1 MVYFYKVQKL
11 HCSGC
16 AARIEEALLRMEG
29 VEGVSIDMETR
40 KMRVE
45 SIVQPSLQAMNVVV
59 DDVEKGTY
67 VEELEEVKK
76 IVAQLQKEKVYF
88 YHVQKL
94 HCSGCAARIEEALLR
109 MDGVVGASID
119 MERRKLRLESA
130 VQPSLQAMN
139 VMVDDIEKG
148 TYLESIEEA
157 PAEVTSTQKAD
168 THEHED
174 EMHGPTVKT
183 MIICAVLM
191 VVGLLA
197 EAFVPAVESNAT
209 LGRIITLFCFAI
221 PYVLCGHSVLMSGWE
236 SFQKKDFFN
245 EFTLM
250 GGATIAAIIIG
261 HLEEAVG
268 VMLFYCIGEYV
279 QERAAGNSRR
289 SIRALLAAKPSIA
302 HVCDAKGHNVQDM
315 EPENVALDSYVLVRP
330 GEKIP
335 LDGVVV
341 DGISEVDTAPLTGES
356 MPVMAEEGKHV
367 FAGCINKDSALV
379 IQVTEV
385 FQNTSVARILEMVE
399 SANARKAPTER
410 FITRFARYYTPGVV
424 ATATLVA
431 LLPPLLGGGDFSEWV
446 YKALV
451 LLVVSCPCALIISIP
466 LGYFGG
472 IGAASRRGILVKG
485 GYVLDALQH
494 VKVAAFDK
502 TGTLTHGTFSIT
514 QKHTAAGV
522 SEEELTSWAGLA
534 ESRSNHPLAKAIVK
548 DCLLKQGKM
557 REVGQLHVHEH
568 AGKGVVAEADAD
580 VIVVGTREFLQS
592 MPEIT
597 GIPEASVLDSLAK
610 EGGSLALVAKN
621 TVYLGCLVG
630 ADTLRPEAAQA
641 LNDLRSEGITT
652 LAMLTGDH
660 ELGAQTMAKKLPLD
674 VVKSRL
680 LPDQKAHTLESLA
693 PTKETLFMGDGI
705 NDAPVLATAGIG
717 IAMGGL
723 GSEAAIETADVVV
736 LDDSPARVPELLR
749 IATKTRQI
757 VWQNIVMALSIK
769 GLFVCLGIV
778 GVSGLWEAVFADVGV
793 ALLAVLNA
801 SRAMKI

>member
-1 MVYFYKVQKL
+1 MKSFYKVHKL

-16 AARIEEALLRMEG
+16 AARIEEALLRLEG
-29 VEGVSIDMETR
+29 VE
-40 KMRVE
+40 
-45 SIVQPSLQAMNVVV
+45 
-59 DDVEKGTY
+59 
-67 VEELEEVKK
+67 
-76 IVAQLQKEKVYF
+76 
-88 YHVQKL
+88 
-94 HCSGCAARIEEALLR
+94 
-109 MDGVVGASID
+109 GASID
-119 MERRKLRLESA
+119 MDTRKLRLEYT
-130 VQPSLQAMN
+130 QEPSLETMNAMVN
-139 VMVDDIEKG
+139 DIEKG
-148 TYLESIEEA
+148 TYLEPFQEA
-157 PAEVTSTQKAD
+157 PKAHAAHASHGGGD
-168 THEHED
+168 CNCGGHDHHHDHDHAHDHDHDEH
-174 EMHGPTVKT
+174 HGPSVKT
-183 MIICAVLM
+183 MIICAALM
-191 VVGLLA
+191 FTGLLT
-197 EAFVPAVESNAT
+197 EAFHPNLDGSPNLA
-209 LGRIITLFCFAI
+209 RIITLFCFAL
-221 PYVLCGHSVLMSGWE
+221 PYVVCGKTVLEEGWE
-236 SFQKKDFFN
+236 SLQKKDFFN

-279 QERAAGNSRR
+279 QEKAAGKSRH

-302 HVCDAKGHNVQDM
+302 HVCDAKGHNAKDM
-315 EPENVALDSYVLVRP
+315 NPEAVTVGAYVLVRP

-341 DGISEVDTAPLTGES
+341 DGVSEVDTAPLTGES
-356 MPVMAEEGKHV
+356 MPVTAEEGKHV

-424 ATATLVA
+424 AAAALVA
-431 LLPPLLGGGDFSEWV
+431 ILPPLLGQGDFSEWL

-514 QKHTAAGV
+514 QKQTAPGV
-522 SEEELTSWAGLA
+522 SEDELTSWAGLA

-548 DCLLKQGKM
+548 DCLLRHGKM
-557 REVGQLHVHEH
+557 REVTDLHVHEV
-568 AGKGVVAEADAD
+568 AGKGVIAEADEHNI
-580 VIVVGTREFLQS
+580 VIGTYEFLQS

-597 GIPEASVLDSLAK
+597 GLPAASELDSLIA
-610 EGGSLALVAKN
+610 EGGSLALLAKDN
-621 TVYLGCLVG
+621 VYMGCLVG

-641 LNDLRSEGITT
+641 LQDLRKEGITT

-660 ELGAQTMAKKLPLD
+660 ETGAKVMAKHLPLD

-680 LPDQKAHTLESLA
+680 LPQDKAMELEKLA
-693 PTKETLFMGDGI
+693 TAKETLFMGDGI

-717 IAMGGL
+717 VAMGGL
-723 GSEAAIETADVVV
+723 GSEAAVETADVVV

-749 IATKTRQI
+749 IAAATRRI

-769 GLFVCLGIV
+769 GLFVCLGLI

-801 SRAMKI
+801 SRAMRA

>member
-16 AARIEEALLRMEG
+16 AARIETALLDLDG
-29 VEGVSIDMETR
+29 VEGASIDMETR
-40 KMRVE
+40 K
-45 SIVQPSLQAMNVVV
+45 
-59 DDVEKGTY
+59 
-67 VEELEEVKK
+67 
-76 IVAQLQKEKVYF
+76 
-88 YHVQKL
+88 
-94 HCSGCAARIEEALLR
+94 
-109 MDGVVGASID
+109 
-119 MERRKLRLESA
+119 LRLES
-130 VQPSLQAMN
+130 VSLPSLESMN
-139 VMVDDIEKG
+139 SIVDDIEKG
-148 TYLESIEEA
+148 TYLEVLEEKQA
-157 PAEVTSTQKAD
+157 VATATQPR
-168 THEHED
+168 TED
-174 EMHGPTVKT
+174 HGHDEEMHGPSIRT
-183 MIICAVLM
+183 MVICFVLM
-191 VVGLLA
+191 TVGLLA
-197 EAFVPAVESNAT
+197 EHFVPAVEKYDT
-209 LGRIITLFCFAI
+209 LGRIVTLFCFAV
-221 PYVLCGHSVLMSGWE
+221 PYLLCGQSVLREGWE
-236 SFQKKDFFN
+236 SFKKKDFFN

-250 GGATIAAIIIG
+250 GGATVAAIIIG

-315 EPENVALDSYVLVRP
+315 DPENVPLHAHVLVRP

-356 MPVMAEEGKHV
+356 MPVVAEEGKHV

-410 FITRFARYYTPGVV
+410 FITRFARYYTPSVVV
-424 ATATLVA
+424 AALLVA
-431 LLPPLLGGGDFSEWV
+431 ILPPLFGGGDFSEWV

-514 QKHTAAGV
+514 KKHTAAGI

-548 DCLLKQGKM
+548 DCLLKHGKM
-557 REVGQLHVHEH
+557 RPVELLHVQEV
-568 AGKGVVAEADAD
+568 AGKGVIAEADAD
-580 VIVVGTREFLQS
+580 VIVVGTKEFLQS
-592 MPEIT
+592 KPEIT
-597 GIPEASVLDSLAK
+597 GIPASSVLDDLAQ

-621 TVYLGCLVG
+621 NVYMGCLVG
-630 ADTLRPEAAQA
+630 ADTLRPEAAAA
-641 LNDLRSEGITT
+641 LSALRQEGITT
-652 LAMLTGDH
+652 LAMLTGDNDF
-660 ELGAQTMAKKLPLD
+660 GAQTMAKQLPLD

-680 LPDQKAHTLESLA
+680 LPQDKASALEQLA
-693 PTKETLFMGDGI
+693 PAKETLFMGDGI

-717 IAMGGL
+717 VAMGGL

-749 IATKTRQI
+749 IAAKTRQI

-801 SRAMKI
+801 SRAMKV

>member
-1 MVYFYKVQKL
+1 MTRFYKVQKL

-16 AARIEEALLRMEG
+16 AARIEEALMRLEG
-29 VEGVSIDMETR
+29 VEG
-40 KMRVE
+40 
-45 SIVQPSLQAMNVVV
+45 
-59 DDVEKGTY
+59 
-67 VEELEEVKK
+67 
-76 IVAQLQKEKVYF
+76 
-88 YHVQKL
+88 
-94 HCSGCAARIEEALLR
+94 
-109 MDGVVGASID
+109 ASINMD
-119 MERRKLRLESA
+119 TRKLRLECIQA
-130 VQPSLQAMN
+130 PSLEAMN
-139 VMVDDIEKG
+139 KVVDGIERG
-148 TYLESIEEA
+148 TYLEAIEEA
-157 PAEVTSTQKAD
+157 PKPQSHAQHSHDSCEGACNCGGHHD
-168 THEHED
+168 HHGEHNHDHDHDHEE
-174 EMHGPTVKT
+174 EHGPSVKT

-191 VVGLLA
+191 TVGLLA
-197 EAFVPAVESNAT
+197 ENFVPAVETYDS
-209 LGRIITLFCFAI
+209 LGRIVTLFCFAL
-221 PYVLCGHSVLMSGWE
+221 PYVLCGQSVLKEGWE

-279 QERAAGNSRR
+279 QEKAAGKSRH

-302 HVCDAKGHNVQDM
+302 HVCDEKGNNVKDM
-315 EPENVALDSYVLVRP
+315 DPENVALGTYVLVRP

-341 DGISEVDTAPLTGES
+341 DGVSEVDTAPLTGES
-356 MPVMAEEGKHV
+356 MPVMAEEGRHV
-367 FAGCINKDSALV
+367 FAGCINKDSAL
-379 IQVTEV
+379 ILQVTEV

-410 FITRFARYYTPGVV
+410 FITRFARYYTPAVV
-424 ATATLVA
+424 LTATLVA
-431 LLPPLLGGGDFSEWV
+431 VLPPLFGAGDFSEWI

-494 VKVAAFDK
+494 VTVAAFDK

-514 QKHTAAGV
+514 QRHTAGSV
-522 SEEELTSWAGLA
+522 SEDELIAWAGLA

-548 DCLLKQGKM
+548 DCLLKQGKI
-557 REVGQLHVHEH
+557 REVSQLHVHEH
-568 AGKGVVAEADAD
+568 AGKGVIAEADAHT
-580 VIVVGTREFLQS
+580 IVVGTRDFLQS
-592 MPEIT
+592 MPHIT
-597 GIPEASVLDSLAK
+597 GLPNATVLDELSVG
-610 EGGSLALVAKN
+610 GGSLALVAKDD
-621 TVYLGCLVG
+621 VYLGCLVG
-630 ADTLRPEAAQA
+630 ADTLRPEAAEA
-641 LNDLRSEGITT
+641 LRSLRQEGINT

-660 ELGAQTMAKKLPLD
+660 ELGAQNIAKKLPLD

-680 LPDQKAHTLESLA
+680 LPEDKAHALEQLA
-693 PTKETLFMGDGI
+693 PAKETLFMGDGI
-705 NDAPVLATAGIG
+705 NDAPVLATAGVG

-749 IATKTRQI
+749 IATKTRSI
-757 VWQNIVMALSIK
+757 VWQNIIMALSIK

-778 GVSGLWEAVFADVGV
+778 GISGLWEAVFADVGV

-801 SRAMKI
+801 SRAMRV

>member
-1 MVYFYKVQKL
+1 MVYFYKVHKL

-16 AARIEEALLRMEG
+16 AARIEEALLCMEG
-29 VEGVSIDMETR
+29 VEG
-40 KMRVE
+40 
-45 SIVQPSLQAMNVVV
+45 
-59 DDVEKGTY
+59 
-67 VEELEEVKK
+67 
-76 IVAQLQKEKVYF
+76 
-88 YHVQKL
+88 
-94 HCSGCAARIEEALLR
+94 
-109 MDGVVGASID
+109 ASID
-119 MERRKLRLESA
+119 MDTRKLRLES
-130 VQPSLQAMN
+130 VSEPSLEAMN
-139 VMVDDIEKG
+139 AVADDIEKG
-148 TYLESIEEA
+148 TYIEKFIEKKPHA
-157 PAEVTSTQKAD
+157 GHAHSPAAS
-168 THEHED
+168 HEHHHDHSHGHGHDD
-174 EMHGPTVKT
+174 EHHGPTLRT
-183 MIICAVLM
+183 MIICAILM
-191 VVGLLA
+191 AVGLLV
-197 EAFVPAVESNAT
+197 EAFHPSLEQSPT
-209 LGRIITLFCFAI
+209 LHRIIMLFCFAM
-221 PYVLCGHSVLMSGWE
+221 PYVICGHTVLSEGWE
-236 SFQKKDFFN
+236 SLKKKDFFN

-279 QERAAGNSRR
+279 QEKAAGKSRH

-302 HVCDAKGHNVQDM
+302 HVCDAKGHNAQDTS
-315 EPENVALDSYVLVRP
+315 PESVPLGAFVLVRP

-341 DGISEVDTAPLTGES
+341 DGVSEVDTAPLTGES
-356 MPVMAEEGKHV
+356 MPVTAEEGKHV

-379 IQVTEV
+379 VQVTEV

-424 ATATLVA
+424 AAASLVA
-431 LLPPLLGGGDFSEWV
+431 ILPPLFGAGDFSEWL

-485 GYVLDALQH
+485 GYVLDALQY

-514 QKHTAAGV
+514 QKQTAPNV
-522 SEEELTSWAGLA
+522 SEDELVSWAGLA

-548 DCLLKQGKM
+548 DCLLRHGSM
-557 REVGQLHVHEH
+557 RKIGQLHVQEV
-568 AGKGVVAEADAD
+568 AGKGVVAEADEHR
-580 VIVVGTREFLQS
+580 IVVGTYEFLQS
-592 MPEIT
+592 MPNII
-597 GIPEASVLDSLAK
+597 GLPEQGALNILLK
-610 EGGSLALVAKN
+610 EGGSLALVAKDD
-621 TVYLGCLVG
+621 TYLGCLVG

-641 LNDLRSEGITT
+641 LQSLRKEGITT

-660 ELGAQTMAKKLPLD
+660 ELGAKVMAQHLPLD
-674 VVKSRL
+674 IVKSRL
-680 LPDQKAHTLESLA
+680 LPQDKATELEKLA
-693 PTKETLFMGDGI
+693 PAKETLFMGDGI

-723 GSEAAIETADVVV
+723 GSEAAVETADVVI
-736 LDDSPARVPELLR
+736 LDDSPARVPELLH
-749 IATKTRQI
+749 IAAATRSI
-757 VWQNIVMALSIK
+757 VWQNIIMALSIK
-769 GLFVCLGIV
+769 GVFVCLGLI

-801 SRAMKI
+801 SRAMKA

>member
-1 MVYFYKVQKL
+1 MAFFYKVQKL

-16 AARIEEALLRMEG
+16 AARIEEALLRMDG
-29 VEGVSIDMETR
+29 VE
-40 KMRVE
+40 
-45 SIVQPSLQAMNVVV
+45 
-59 DDVEKGTY
+59 
-67 VEELEEVKK
+67 
-76 IVAQLQKEKVYF
+76 
-88 YHVQKL
+88 
-94 HCSGCAARIEEALLR
+94 
-109 MDGVVGASID
+109 GASID
-119 MERRKLRLESA
+119 MDTRKLRLESTTE
-130 VQPSLQAMN
+130 PSLEAMN
-139 VMVDDIEKG
+139 LVVGDIEKG
-148 TYLESIEEA
+148 TYLELIK
-157 PAEVTSTQKAD
+157 EVQKAHAHVGCD
-168 THEHED
+168 CGHHDHDHDHDHEEH
-174 EMHGPTVKT
+174 HGPTVKT

-191 VVGLLA
+191 FVGLLM
-197 EAFVPAVESNAT
+197 EGFYPNLEDYPT
-209 LGRIITLFCFAI
+209 LERSIMLFCFAL
-221 PYVLCGHSVLMSGWE
+221 PYVVCGQTVLMEGWE
-236 SFQKKDFFN
+236 SLQKKDFFN

-279 QERAAGNSRR
+279 QEKAAGKSRH

-302 HVCDAKGHNVQDM
+302 HVCDAKGHNAKDTN
-315 EPENVALDSYVLVRP
+315 PEAVPLGAYVLVRP

-356 MPVMAEEGKHV
+356 MPVTAEEGKHV

-379 IQVTEV
+379 IRVTEV

-424 ATATLVA
+424 GAAALVA
-431 LLPPLLGGGDFSEWV
+431 ILPPLFGYGDFSEWL

-514 QKHTAAGV
+514 QKQTAPGFT
-522 SEEELTSWAGLA
+522 EDELTSWAGLA

-548 DCLLKQGKM
+548 DCLLRHGKM
-557 REVGQLHVHEH
+557 REVVELHVQEV
-568 AGKGVVAEADAD
+568 AGKGVIAEADTHT
-580 VIVVGTREFLQS
+580 IIIGTYEFLQS
-592 MPEIT
+592 KPEIT
-597 GIPEASVLDSLAK
+597 GLPKIDDLHELVQD
-610 EGGSLALVAKN
+610 GGSLALLAKDN
-621 TVYLGCLVG
+621 VYMGCLVG

-641 LNDLRSEGITT
+641 LQDLRKEGITT

-660 ELGAQTMAKKLPLD
+660 EVGAKVMAKHLPLD

-680 LPDQKAHTLESLA
+680 LPQDKATELEKLA
-693 PTKETLFMGDGI
+693 PAKETLFMGDGI

-717 IAMGGL
+717 VAMGGL
-723 GSEAAIETADVVV
+723 GSEAAVETADVVI

-749 IATKTRQI
+749 IAAATRKI
-757 VWQNIVMALSIK
+757 VWQNIIMALSIK
-769 GLFVCLGIV
+769 GIFVCLGLV

-801 SRAMKI
+801 SRAMKA

>member
-16 AARIEEALLRMEG
+16 AARIEEALLCMEG
-29 VEGVSIDMETR
+29 VEG
-40 KMRVE
+40 
-45 SIVQPSLQAMNVVV
+45 
-59 DDVEKGTY
+59 
-67 VEELEEVKK
+67 
-76 IVAQLQKEKVYF
+76 
-88 YHVQKL
+88 
-94 HCSGCAARIEEALLR
+94 
-109 MDGVVGASID
+109 ASID
-119 MERRKLRLESA
+119 MDSKKLRLES
-130 VQPSLQAMN
+130 VQKPSLEAMN
-139 VMVDDIEKG
+139 AIVDGIEKG
-148 TYLESIEEA
+148 TYLENLEE
-157 PAEVTSTQKAD
+157 TQQMTGQQKKMV
-168 THEHED
+168 EQED
-174 EMHGPTVKT
+174 EEIHGPTVKT
-183 MIICAVLM
+183 MIICGVLM
-191 VVGLLA
+191 VIGLLA
-197 EAFVPAVESNAT
+197 EAFVPAVESNDT
-209 LGRIITLFCFAI
+209 LARVVTLFCFAI
-221 PYVLCGHSVLMSGWE
+221 PYVLCGHSVLMEGWE
-236 SFQKKDFFN
+236 SFKKKDFFN

-279 QERAAGNSRR
+279 QEKAAGKSRH

-302 HVCDAKGHNVQDM
+302 HVCDAKGHNAQDVD
-315 EPENVALDSYVLVRP
+315 PENVALGAYVLVRP

-341 DGISEVDTAPLTGES
+341 DGVSEVDTAPLTGES
-356 MPVMAEEGKHV
+356 MPVLAEDGKHV

-424 ATATLVA
+424 AAATLVA

-472 IGAASRRGILVKG
+472 IGAASRRGILIKG
-485 GYVLDALQH
+485 GYVLDALQY

-514 QKHTAAGV
+514 KKHTADGV
-522 SEEELTSWAGLA
+522 SEEELSSWAGLA

-548 DCLLKQGKM
+548 DCLLKLGKM
-557 REVGQLHVHEH
+557 RPVEQLHVQEV
-568 AGKGVVAEADAD
+568 AGKGVIAEADTD
-580 VIVVGTREFLQS
+580 VIVVGTQEFLTSLPQ
-592 MPEIT
+592 IR
-597 GIPEASVLDSLAK
+597 GIPQANVLSELVA

-621 TVYLGCLVG
+621 NQYIGCLVG
-630 ADTLRPEAAQA
+630 ADTLRPEAAEA
-641 LNDLRSEGITT
+641 LTALRHEGIET

-660 ELGAQTMAKKLPLD
+660 DVGAQTIAKQLPLD

-680 LPDQKAHTLESLA
+680 LPQDKASVLESLA
-693 PTKETLFMGDGI
+693 PAKETLFMGDGI

-723 GSEAAIETADVVV
+723 GSEAAVETADVVV

-749 IATKTRQI
+749 IAAKTRQI

-801 SRAMKI
+801 SRAMKT

>member
-1 MVYFYKVQKL
+1 MAYFYKVQKL

-16 AARIEEALLRMEG
+16 AARIEEALLHLDG
-29 VEGVSIDMETR
+29 VEGASINMDNR
-40 KMRVE
+40 KLRIE
-45 SIVQPSLQAMNVVV
+45 STSEPSLEAMNIIVG
-59 DDVEKGTY
+59 DIEKGTY
-67 VEELEEVKK
+67 VEPFVETQKHHAHGAIGSHGHSHENCNCGGHDHDYAHKHDHHDHEDHHGPSVRTM
-76 IVAQLQKEKVYF
+76 IV
-88 YHVQKL
+88 
-94 HCSGCAARIEEALLR
+94 CAA
-109 MDGVVGASID
+109 
-119 MERRKLRLESA
+119 
-130 VQPSLQAMN
+130 
-139 VMVDDIEKG
+139 
-148 TYLESIEEA
+148 
-157 PAEVTSTQKAD
+157 
-168 THEHED
+168 
-174 EMHGPTVKT
+174 
-183 MIICAVLM
+183 LM
-191 VVGLLA
+191 FVGLLT
-197 EAFVPAVESNAT
+197 EAFYPNLEASPT
-209 LGRIITLFCFAI
+209 LERIITLFCFAL
-221 PYVLCGHSVLMSGWE
+221 PYVVCGQTVLAEGWE
-236 SFQKKDFFN
+236 SLKKKDFFN

-279 QERAAGNSRR
+279 QEKAAGKSRH

-302 HVCDAKGHNVQDM
+302 HVCDAKGHNAKDM
-315 EPENVALDSYVLVRP
+315 NPEMVSVGAYVLVRP

-356 MPVMAEEGKHV
+356 MPVTAEEGKHV

-424 ATATLVA
+424 AAAAMVA
-431 LLPPLLGGGDFSEWV
+431 ILPPLFGYGSFSEWL

-494 VKVAAFDK
+494 VRVAAFDK

-514 QKHTAAGV
+514 QKQTAPGIT
-522 SEEELTSWAGLA
+522 EDELTAWAGLA

-548 DCLLKQGKM
+548 DCLLRHGKM
-557 REVGQLHVHEH
+557 REVKELHVQEV
-568 AGKGVVAEADAD
+568 AGKGVIAEADD
-580 VIVVGTREFLQS
+580 HRIVVGTYEFLQS

-597 GIPEASVLDSLAK
+597 GLPHIDSLHALVQ
-610 EGGSLALVAKN
+610 EGGSLALLAKDN
-621 TVYLGCLVG
+621 AYMGCLVG

-641 LNDLRSEGITT
+641 LQDLRKEGITT

-660 ELGAQTMAKKLPLD
+660 ELGAKVMAKHLPLD

-680 LPDQKAHTLESLA
+680 LPQDKAEELEKLA
-693 PTKETLFMGDGI
+693 PAKETLFMGDGI

-723 GSEAAIETADVVV
+723 GSEAAVETADVVV

-749 IATKTRQI
+749 IAAATRTI
-757 VWQNIVMALSIK
+757 VWQNIIMALSIK
-769 GLFVCLGIV
+769 GVFVCLGLI

-801 SRAMKI
+801 SRAMRA